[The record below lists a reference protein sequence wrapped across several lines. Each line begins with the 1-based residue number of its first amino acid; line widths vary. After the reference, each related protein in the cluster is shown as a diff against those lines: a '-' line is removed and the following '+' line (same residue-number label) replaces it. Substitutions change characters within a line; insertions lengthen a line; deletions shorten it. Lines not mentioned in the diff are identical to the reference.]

1 MKFAREEREK
11 KKLVQLSSTSY
22 LKVLEEVH
30 SSPLYCGTVLRSKFL
45 ERRLFHFIKRLFR
58 HSYLL
63 FSVNLDGSGTV
74 CQRDNWTM
82 QVFFRVRKV
91 LLVSAYSICPS
102 VTISRLPYEAL
113 NYNKLVHHPPIFEPI
128 FRQNRSEPSE
138 KNEKNSKEENPR
150 KYREL
155 LEENTQKINTY
166 M

>member
-1 MKFAREEREK
+1 MGVALFANETTERCKSSSESEK
-11 KKLVQLSSTSY
+11 SY
-22 LKVLEEVH
+22 W
-30 SSPLYCGTVLRSKFL
+30 S
-45 ERRLFHFIKRLFR
+45 
-58 HSYLL
+58 
-63 FSVNLDGSGTV
+63 
-74 CQRDNWTM
+74 QRIA
-82 QVFFRVRKV
+82 FFT
-91 LLVSAYSICPS
+91 S

-138 KNEKNSKEENPR
+138 ENEKNSKEENPR

>member
-1 MKFAREEREK
+1 
-11 KKLVQLSSTSY
+11 
-22 LKVLEEVH
+22 
-30 SSPLYCGTVLRSKFL
+30 
-45 ERRLFHFIKRLFR
+45 
-58 HSYLL
+58 
-63 FSVNLDGSGTV
+63 
-74 CQRDNWTM
+74 M

-138 KNEKNSKEENPR
+138 ENEKNSKEEYPR

-155 LEENTQKINTY
+155 LEENTQKINTPQENQLLRGPELNFLCKNRRKICHVSRTLFSY
-166 M
+166 ITQRIKVFTF